1 VPNGFIMATTHFPA
15 RAGNRVAFLTFAMNE
30 GCAGARFSDITISQ
44 DQRARVFPL
53 RIEDVAGGDDDVV
66 WGREGRYLGL
76 RTRVFDDYLAAAA
89 AASVRQFGSRFASST
104 VSARSPLRECTG

>member
-1 VPNGFIMATTHFPA
+1 MATTYFPA

-30 GCAGARFSDITISQ
+30 KCGGARFADMTISQ

-53 RIEDVAGGDDDVV
+53 RIEDVPNGDDDAV
-66 WGREGRYLGL
+66 WGRGGLGL

-89 AASVRQFGSRFASST
+89 GVRQFGSRFASSM
-104 VSARSPLRECTG
+104 VSARSPLRGCTG